1 MDITKNPGEHFSCGF
16 KDKDWLCKLDP
27 CVFSTIID
35 HIPIS
40 TIVIN
45 KDHRVVIWNRA
56 CEILTGVSREDVL
69 GKPLDSRIFYD
80 GHYRPLLVNLVLDM
94 DERAIKKWYDKHNLC
109 KNTIIQDGYEATEEI
124 QIQGKKLDLYFMAAV
139 IRNSNQEIIGAIET
153 IQDIT
158 DRSKLLSQ
166 LYQAQKMESLGALVA
181 GVAHEINNPINLIM
195 YNIPLLEK
203 VWQDVMPIISEY
215 SIIDPKRKYGGL
227 KYDFLE
233 ANLMQLIEDMEMAAK
248 RVATIVTGLKSFSS
262 FTVQSEKMPIHINLA
277 VENAIR
283 LSQYTL
289 RQMNVKIEHNLEN
302 DLPVIQGNLQNIE
315 QVILN
320 LIINAAQAVEHDQGK
335 IRISTRFKPH
345 DGRIVISVSDNG
357 RGINPAIANKLFD
370 PFVTDKQEKGGT
382 GLGLSVSYNL
392 IKAHDGT
399 ITFQSNEGSGTTFNV
414 FLPTV
419 LKRTPFRILVVDDDS
434 MIRELL
440 KDVLVQ
446 QRSYIVE
453 EAANGIEACI
463 RLGYH
468 RPDLLIMDL
477 LMPEMNGIEVC
488 RVLKNDPVLSDIKI
502 MMITGHEGHPLISD
516 ILEFA
521 FIDILYKP
529 FELEEFVKR
538 VDEILIK

>member
-1 MDITKNPGEHFSCGF
+1 MDIDNNPEKNFCLGF
-16 KDKDWLCKLDP
+16 KDKDTLCELDP
-27 CVFSTIID
+27 YIFLTIID

-45 KDHRVVIWNRA
+45 KNHRVVIWNRA
-56 CEILTGVSREDVL
+56 CEILTGVSRENVVD
-69 GKPLDSRIFYD
+69 KPLDSRIFYD
-80 GHYRPLLVNLVLDM
+80 GYSRPLLIDLVLDM
-94 DERAIKKWYDKHNLC
+94 DERAIKKWYVKHNLS
-109 KNTIIQDGYEATEEI
+109 KNAIIPDGYEATEEI
-124 QIQGKKLDLYFMAAV
+124 HIRGKKLDLYFMAAV
-139 IRNSNQEIIGAIET
+139 IKNSNQEIIGAIET

-158 DRSKLLSQ
+158 DRSRLLGQ

-195 YNIPLLEK
+195 YNIPLLKK
-203 VWQDVMPIISEY
+203 VWQDVMPIINEY
-215 SIIDPKRKYGGL
+215 SIIDPKLKYGGL

-233 ANLMQLIEDMEMAAK
+233 ANLMQLMEDMEMAAK
-248 RVATIVTGLKSFSS
+248 RVAAIVTGLKSFSS
-262 FTVQSEKMPIHINLA
+262 FSVQSEKMPIHVNIA

-283 LSQYTL
+283 LSQYAL
-289 RQMNVKIEHNLEN
+289 RQMNVKIEHNLEK

-315 QVILN
+315 QVVMN
-320 LIINAAQAVEHDQGK
+320 LIMNAAQAIEHDNGE
-335 IRISTRFKPH
+335 IRIFTKLKPQ
-345 DGRIVISVSDNG
+345 DGHIVITVSDNG

-370 PFVTDKQEKGGT
+370 PFVTDKQLKGGT

-414 FLPTV
+414 FLPSV
-419 LKRTPFRILVVDDDS
+419 FKRTPFRILVVDDDS
-434 MIRELL
+434 LIRELL

-529 FELEEFVKR
+529 FQLEEFIKR